1 MSFNNNRFILT
12 FLFLFLGSCTFS
24 QSMNEPNDSLYAG
37 LLRSLGWEKP
47 HNINSV
53 LVANLNEMY
62 PAEPRLDTVG
72 CSVYPVYIPG
82 DGLSFEEIELE
93 DFLRRENEPA
103 DYMAFLIDHDI
114 RHSFHRVYLFDT
126 GKVSKIE
133 KLDMELNSDFSR
145 VLSTS
150 YYLNDR
156 LVLMV
161 DNYCKKAK
169 NKLVIY
175 TFNWSEDRKE
185 LLNTEAKI
193 Y

>member
-1 MSFNNNRFILT
+1 MSFNNKSFILA
-12 FLFLFLGSCTFS
+12 FLYLLLGSCTFS
-24 QSMNEPNDSLYAG
+24 QSINEPIDSLYAG

-47 HNINSV
+47 QNINSV

-114 RHSFHRVYLFDT
+114 RHSFHRVYLIDT
-126 GKVSKIE
+126 GKVTKIE
-133 KLDMELNSDFSR
+133 QLDMELNSDFSR

-150 YYLNDR
+150 YYVNDR
-156 LVLMV
+156 LVLIV
-161 DNYCKKAK
+161 DNYCKRAK

-185 LLNTEAKI
+185 LLNTEVRI